1 MTGQGLHFA
10 FGVHPKL
17 AHKVMTKE
25 MSAQK
30 GFILKEG
37 RCQGISEIGI
47 DLSGN
52 FGLHLKDQLEVLRS
66 FLEFYVSKQLWSM
79 VIVIHIVAVGAILW
93 MPVNS
98 ASGLWKRSYQVPI
111 EGNIKCT
118 GIVLLVV

>member
-1 MTGQGLHFA
+1 M
-10 FGVHPKL
+10 HPKL

-79 VIVIHIVAVGAILW
+79 VIVIHCSSWSHSLDAREQCLRVMEKELPSTNRG
-93 MPVNS
+93 
-98 ASGLWKRSYQVPI
+98 
-111 EGNIKCT
+111 
-118 GIVLLVV
+118 